1 MNIIDIAMY
10 SALAAAAILA
20 VFYGL
25 PYVLIALVALGA
37 IHSYP
42 QFKQWFCQP
51 APAPDVPP
59 SI

>member
-1 MNIIDIAMY
+1 MNIIDIAIY
-10 SALAAAAILA
+10 STLAAAAIFA
-20 VFYGL
+20 VLYGL

-42 QFKQWFCQP
+42 QFKQWFCRMTP
-51 APAPDVPP
+51 ATDVPP